1 MHNSQET
8 SHVMSTCGRM
18 ITEYHGSP
26 ESKGMLKAF
35 FLTLQVTHY
44 LSCGM
49 TKSVKTLLRQLQD
62 CIQNLTTQEGE
73 IDGVTLALWILGLG
87 LFEQNLVFPCPY
99 NPLNWAFQC
108 ITSV

>member
-1 MHNSQET
+1 MHNSHET
-8 SHVMSTCGRM
+8 SQVMSACGRM
-18 ITEYHGSP
+18 ITEYHGSA

-62 CIQNLTTQEGE
+62 CIQHLTTQEGMPSHSLFF
-73 IDGVTLALWILGLG
+73 ITNGL
-87 LFEQNLVFPCPY
+87 NKH
-99 NPLNWAFQC
+99 AKD
-108 ITSV
+108 